1 MNKAWIVYSPDSLT
15 IQEIVWKQPANNF
28 IEVTKDVAIDF
39 LTGKN
44 SLLSMVIEKNSVGQY
59 QLSKVKSVVQSS
71 KFWRLSTLDDAGI
84 NAVVDDIGLKISLDT
99 KQKDSLMIFC
109 TLKSSPSW
117 LIKSWKVSDFTPQ
130 GSYIFIP
137 WKSAKKYSYFIGE
150 VAF

>member
-1 MNKAWIVYSPDSLT
+1 MDKAWIVFSPESLT
-15 IQEIVWKQPANNF
+15 IKGIVWKQPENNF
-28 IEVTKDVAIDF
+28 IEVSKDIAIDF
-39 LTGKN
+39 LNGNN
-44 SLLSMVIEKNSVGQY
+44 SLLSFFVEKNAAGQY
-59 QLSKVKSVVQSS
+59 HLSKVKPVEEPS
-71 KFWRLSTLDDAGI
+71 KFCSLSTLDDAGVTALVSD
-84 NAVVDDIGLKISLDT
+84 NGLKISLEI